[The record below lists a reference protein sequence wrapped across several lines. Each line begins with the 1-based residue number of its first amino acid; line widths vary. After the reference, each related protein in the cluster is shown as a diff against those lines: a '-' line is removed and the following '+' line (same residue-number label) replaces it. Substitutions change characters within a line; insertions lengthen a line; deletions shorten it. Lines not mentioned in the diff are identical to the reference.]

1 MVYLL
6 SLITCADALW
16 SFAIEEYANHVSRQ
30 YMKRNRNAYNIVFDI
45 AVNLYNKD
53 LRNIP
58 DYGIFS
64 IIKTVFSE
72 CLYLAACDKLNEMVL
87 KIVQSFYEYL
97 LKICQIN
104 YHLKERIE
112 IA

>member
-1 MVYLL
+1 M
-6 SLITCADALW
+6 
-16 SFAIEEYANHVSRQ
+16 
-30 YMKRNRNAYNIVFDI
+30 DI
-45 AVNLYNKD
+45 AVINLYNKD

-64 IIKTVFSE
+64 IIKTVTSD
-72 CLYLAACDKLNEMVL
+72 CLYLAACDKLNEMLL

-112 IA
+112 IAWCTSFPKLRSSLFLLSFS